1 VHDDDDE
8 CAPAPTTTGGNANV
22 DDAGVRFRVVIVID
36 DGKCPM
42 PPDMM
47 ASAMASVGLS
57 KTPGKNTIG
66 CQRTF
71 GISACGR
78 NQTHLL
84 SSTMNFLLDRRPR
97 DAGSSGAC
105 CDWPDFLRFRQREE
119 ASDSESDSDEEK
131 TPPPPPPA
139 TTRDRAI
146 FGAIGA
152 GAKEIKDS
160 IEDGLFKKTMTA
172 MELLKQVANNPRNSY
187 IANLTEVTCAG

>member
-105 CDWPDFLRFRQREE
+105 CDWPDSSDFDSARKPPTAKATATKRRLRHPRRLRPL
-119 ASDSESDSDEEK
+119 ATVLSSVRSA
-131 TPPPPPPA
+131 PA
-139 TTRDRAI
+139 RRRSRTLSKMVSSKR
-146 FGAIGA
+146 
-152 GAKEIKDS
+152 
-160 IEDGLFKKTMTA
+160 L
-172 MELLKQVANNPRNSY
+172 
-187 IANLTEVTCAG
+187 